1 LTLIETIQ
9 VDLFTL
15 FERRPTVA
23 LDVSKQVANHIATA
37 RTVLSS
43 VEHHGPIV
51 IGPLEQELKKYVPV
65 ATNFSELFQGLSTY
79 LNEVTQNMQ
88 NADIALAQER
98 ADDPQYRE
106 KRDNAVQELTK
117 TISRVKEILPDS
129 HLSQYG
135 LDGTP
140 PSSPDGLI
148 NYGLKIIGLLKE
160 KPELLNPPEYSFIQ
174 FNVDFVIEY
183 LTACINNL
191 SESLIDVK
199 REEREAQATLENRDQ
214 KIAEWK
220 SAYVGVA
227 SILAGFYQLAGRID
241 LADRIRPTVRKTSG
255 AGKETE
261 PVTEPVVENEESPA

>member
-1 LTLIETIQ
+1 
-9 VDLFTL
+9 
-15 FERRPTVA
+15 VA

-106 KRDNAVQELTK
+106 KRDNAVQELTRY
-117 TISRVKEILPDS
+117 ISRAKSVIPDA
-129 HLSQYG
+129 LLVQYG
-135 LDGTP
+135 VNGTTP
-140 PSSPDGLI
+140 YNHDELI
-148 NYGLKIIGLLKE
+148 NYSLKFMGLLKE
-160 KPELLNPPEYSFIQ
+160 NPDAVNITEDGFS
-174 FNVDFVIEY
+174 VH
-183 LTACINNL
+183 
-191 SESLIDVK
+191 IDVDSMIKVITDSTNTLSNSLVNIK
-199 REEREAQATLENRDQ
+199 REEREAQASLENRNQ

-220 SAYVGVA
+220 NAYVGVA
-227 SILAGFYQLAGRID
+227 SILSGFYQLAARVD
-241 LADRIRPTVRKTSG
+241 LADRIRPTVRKTAG
-255 AGKETE
+255 AAQETISEAENKETQTSE
-261 PVTEPVVENEESPA
+261 ISN